1 MHCGT
6 TAMEVLVADIGGR
19 AGGHWQSDKLRLV
32 KSARGKC
39 GRHGISVSR
48 LQQKKVRYEKGVLS
62 LLM

>member
-1 MHCGT
+1 M
-6 TAMEVLVADIGGR
+6 ADIGGR

-48 LQQKKVRYEKGVLS
+48 LQQQKRYEIKKGPPFTTDDRAF
-62 LLM
+62 

>member
-1 MHCGT
+1 MHCGI

-32 KSARGKC
+32 KSARGKR

-48 LQQKKVRYEKGVLS
+48 LRQKKGTK
-62 LLM
+62 

>member
-1 MHCGT
+1 M
-6 TAMEVLVADIGGR
+6 ADIGGR

-48 LQQKKVRYEKGVLS
+48 LQQKKVRNEKRVLLS
-62 LLM
+62 LLRSDDRAF